1 MDIIKKIFVAILVV
15 GGINWGLYG
24 LLRFDFVAFMFGGS
38 MQLASRII
46 YSLVGVSAVVTFVL
60 TFFPEK
66 VEQQIA
72 DS

>member
-24 LLRFDFVAFMFGGS
+24 LLRFDVVAFMFGGS
-38 MQLASRII
+38 MQLISRII